1 MSFVRAASKVSR
13 AGLRVPVNRA
23 GPVAL
28 SAQRAFSVSAAKL
41 SDAHA
46 EESFEEFTARY
57 EKEFEKVNDVFEL
70 QRNLNN
76 CFAYDLVPSPSVI
89 ISALKAARRVNDFPS
104 AVRVFEG
111 IRYKVENK
119 GQYEE
124 YLQELE
130 PIREELGIPLK
141 ETMYPEEK

>member
-1 MSFVRAASKVSR
+1 MSFVRAATKVGR
-13 AGLRVPVNRA
+13 AGVRAPVTRT
-23 GPVAL
+23 GPICW
-28 SAQRAFSVSAAKL
+28 SAQRAFSQSAAKR

-46 EESFEEFTARY
+46 EETFEEFTARY
-57 EKEFEKVNDVFEL
+57 EKEFDGVNDVFEL

-89 ISALKAARRVNDFPS
+89 VAALRAARRVNDFPS

-111 IRYKVENK
+111 IKFKVENK

-124 YLQELE
+124 YLTELE

-141 ETMYPEEK
+141 ETMYPE